1 MIGNKVFP
9 TNTDERAI
17 MSETTTIIDVI
28 RHGEP
33 VGGSRYRGQ
42 IDDPLSERGWQQMR
56 AAVQGRDEWQQI
68 VSSDLSRCADFA
80 LELGGQLAVD
90 VELDP
95 AFREVGFG
103 RWEGKSASELLAEDP
118 EGTAAFWRDPIN
130 HTPPEAEPLRT
141 FQQRVITAWQSLLDR
156 HRGKHLLLVGH
167 AGMMRILLL
176 HALGLPLEGFYRFD
190 PRNASIVRI
199 RVDSGR
205 HGEAWHQLV
214 FAGP

>member
-1 MIGNKVFP
+1 MP
-9 TNTDERAI
+9 E
-17 MSETTTIIDVI
+17 EQPTIIDI
-28 RHGEP
+28 LRHGEP

-42 IDDPLSERGWQQMR
+42 IDDPLSEKGWLQMR
-56 AAVQGRDEWQQI
+56 TAVQGRDEWQQI
-68 VSSDLSRCADFA
+68 VSSDLARCADFA
-80 LELGGQLAVD
+80 RELGGRLAVD
-90 VELDP
+90 VELEP

-130 HTPPEAEPLRT
+130 NTPPGAEPLPV
-141 FQQRVITAWQSLLDR
+141 FHQRVISAWQSLLER

-176 HALGLPLEGFYRFD
+176 HALGLPLESFYRFD
-190 PRNASIVRI
+190 PRNASMVRL

-205 HGEAWHQLV
+205 YGEAYHQLV
-214 FAGP
+214 FNGP